1 MAQSMHTLQKG
12 GEMIKTYRREIS
24 KEQYVKAME
33 HGGRLTEEQ
42 ELEILGESLVRGY
55 GVYGT
60 AVYMDGGKYMLKY
73 ETNDSCD

>member
-1 MAQSMHTLQKG
+1 
-12 GEMIKTYRREIS
+12 MIVTYRREIS

-60 AVYMDGGKYMLKY
+60 AVYMDGDKYMLRY

>member
-1 MAQSMHTLQKG
+1 
-12 GEMIKTYRREIS
+12 MIKTYRREIS
-24 KEQYVKAME
+24 KEQYIKAME
-33 HGGRLTEEQ
+33 HNGRLTEEQ

-60 AVYMDGGKYMLKY
+60 AVYMSGDKYMLKY

>member
-1 MAQSMHTLQKG
+1 MSDVQGAIRKEQK
-12 GEMIKTYRREIS
+12 MIKTYRREIS
-24 KEQYVKAME
+24 KEQYIKAME
-33 HGGRLTEEQ
+33 HNGRLTEEQ

-60 AVYMDGGKYMLKY
+60 AVYMSGDKYMLKY